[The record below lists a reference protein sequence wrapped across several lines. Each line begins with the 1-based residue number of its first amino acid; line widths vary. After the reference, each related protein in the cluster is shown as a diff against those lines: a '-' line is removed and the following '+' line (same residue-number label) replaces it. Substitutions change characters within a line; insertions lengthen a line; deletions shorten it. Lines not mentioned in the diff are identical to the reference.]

1 MSSDGVDPLSSTG
14 SNLASFLQAHR
25 ETEVLDL
32 IERDLAKVVPGFL
45 GFGFRRIG
53 GASEQIVVSLRERGL
68 TQDTD
73 LAFASYGTIRLLA
86 LLALCHDEHSPP
98 IVGIEEID
106 HGVHPA
112 VLDLL
117 VDRLNQASER
127 TQFIVATHS
136 PALVNRLRAAQLLV
150 TERSDDGVTRLPA
163 VSSKR
168 VRDLERDMDGEV
180 RLGELWFSGWLGGT
194 V

>member
-1 MSSDGVDPLSSTG
+1 M
-14 SNLASFLQAHR
+14 
-25 ETEVLDL
+25 
-32 IERDLAKVVPGFL
+32 
-45 GFGFRRIG
+45 
-53 GASEQIVVSLRERGL
+53 
-68 TQDTD
+68 
-73 LAFASYGTIRLLA
+73 
-86 LLALCHDEHSPP
+86 CHDDDAPP

-136 PALVNRLRAAQLLV
+136 PALVNRLRADQLLV
-150 TERSDDGVTRLPA
+150 AERSEEGLTRLPA
-163 VSSKR
+163 VSSRR
-168 VRDLERDMDGEV
+168 VMELESEMGGEV
-180 RLGELWFSGWLGGT
+180 RLGELWFSGWLGGM